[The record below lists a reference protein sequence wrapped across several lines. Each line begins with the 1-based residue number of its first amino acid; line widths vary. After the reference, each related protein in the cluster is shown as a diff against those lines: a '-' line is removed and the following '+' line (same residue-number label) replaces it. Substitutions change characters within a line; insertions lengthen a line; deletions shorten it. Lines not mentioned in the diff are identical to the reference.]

1 MAVKNFL
8 KWPDKRL
15 RSRANEITEITED
28 IISIWDDMIDTMN
41 AMPGIGLAAPQIGIN
56 LRLAVVDA
64 SKARDKPVKLANP
77 EILQASLEYS
87 ETEASPNLRG
97 VSAKIKRPKKV
108 TIRFLNKEGFI
119 DRKDFTG
126 LWATSIQH
134 QIDHLNG
141 KMFFDNL
148 SKVRRDILL
157 RKVKRNDEVG
167 FYGNTKLFLFLL
179 LRPWLRAIIKY
190 ALFILN
196 LRGLPGVAKN

>member
-15 RSRANEITEITED
+15 RSKANEITEITED

-87 ETEASPNLRG
+87 ETEEASPNLRG
-97 VSAKIKRPKKV
+97 VAAKIKRPK
-108 TIRFLNKEGFI
+108 
-119 DRKDFTG
+119 
-126 LWATSIQH
+126 
-134 QIDHLNG
+134 
-141 KMFFDNL
+141 
-148 SKVRRDILL
+148 
-157 RKVKRNDEVG
+157 
-167 FYGNTKLFLFLL
+167 
-179 LRPWLRAIIKY
+179 
-190 ALFILN
+190 
-196 LRGLPGVAKN
+196 